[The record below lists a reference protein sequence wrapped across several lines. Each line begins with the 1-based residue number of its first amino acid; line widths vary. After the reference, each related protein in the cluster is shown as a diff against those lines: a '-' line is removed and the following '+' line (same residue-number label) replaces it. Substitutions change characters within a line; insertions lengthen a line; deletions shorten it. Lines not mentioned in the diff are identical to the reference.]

1 MSRVLGIDPG
11 TVSFDVCGRDG
22 DEVFLDATLATVEVG
37 ADPMGLVDV
46 LRAAGPVELIVG
58 PSGYGLP
65 WTHAADVGPEELDLL
80 LLAGDGDGSRGSI
93 VRGMGR
99 LLLALRDSGL
109 PVCFAPGVVHL
120 PTVPDHRKVNRIDMG
135 TADKLC
141 AAALGVWDQ
150 ARRLALPYDE
160 TSLLYVE
167 LGGAFTAV
175 VAVEGGAVVDGSG
188 GTCGAM
194 GYRALGA
201 MDGELAFLLGGFA
214 KDTLATGGMAW
225 VAGRPDAA
233 PEEVVAAAAEDGR
246 AAAALD
252 AFLEDLLKRVA
263 GHVAVTG
270 EPREVVLS
278 GRLVRVPALRDAVA
292 GRLERFA
299 PVREAG
305 GFAEHASEAAQGAA
319 LIAQGLL
326 GGGAEE
332 ALVDAL
338 RLREARGSALDHLY
352 IAEADALR
360 RRHPQSRRVSSPVA
374 RGGSS

>member
-225 VAGRPDAA
+225 VAGRPDEA

>member
-22 DEVFLDATLATVEVG
+22 DEVFLDATMATAEVG
-37 ADPMGLVDV
+37 ADPMGLVEV

-65 WTHAADVGPEELDLL
+65 WVHAADVGPEELDLL
-80 LLAGDGDGSRGSI
+80 LLAGDGDGPRGSI

-150 ARRLALPYDE
+150 ARRLALPHDQ

-167 LGGAFTAV
+167 LGGAFSAV
-175 VAVEGGAVVDGSG
+175 LAVERGAVVDGSG

-225 VAGRPDAA
+225 VAGRPEAA
-233 PEEVVAAAAEDGR
+233 AEEVVAAAAEDGR

-270 EPREVVLS
+270 EPREIVLS
-278 GRLVRVPALRDAVA
+278 GRLARVPALRDAVA

-299 PVREAG
+299 PVRDAG
-305 GFAEHASEAAQGAA
+305 GFAGHASEAAQGAA

-374 RGGSS
+374 RGGST